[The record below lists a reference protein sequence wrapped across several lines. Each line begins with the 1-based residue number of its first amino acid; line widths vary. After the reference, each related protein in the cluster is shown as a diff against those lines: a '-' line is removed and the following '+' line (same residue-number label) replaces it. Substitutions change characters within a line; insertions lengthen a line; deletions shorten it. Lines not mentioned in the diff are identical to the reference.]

1 MELERG
7 RSAQSAPQP
16 PSMEKQNECRKEPLR
31 NVAISDEKERIL
43 GRHRRFTGDSGIEVC
58 VCGLGLESHEPKE
71 FEGLL
76 NEEDQEDSEDFCEEC
91 GIRSY
96 GEENQG
102 HLSPENRVE
111 CGASP
116 MSQSQPHP
124 VCLYLHT
131 INEQEGPQHSNT
143 E

>member
-1 MELERG
+1 MAL
-7 RSAQSAPQP
+7 P
-16 PSMEKQNECRKEPLR
+16 
-31 NVAISDEKERIL
+31 DEKERIL

-58 VCGLGLESHEPKE
+58 VCGRGSKSREPKE

-76 NEEDQEDSEDFCEEC
+76 SEEDQEDSEDFCEEC
-91 GIRSY
+91 GLNSF

-102 HLSPENRVE
+102 LLSPESSVE

-116 MSQSQPHP
+116 LAQSQPHP

-131 INEQEGPQHSNT
+131 INEQEGAQHSST
-143 E
+143 ES